1 MVPGSI
7 VDGNW
12 PFGWYIAGRSAVGGY
27 RLTRV
32 EPESGASGEFHGT
45 CCGKISPLMGSNA

>member
-1 MVPGSI
+1 MVPGST

-12 PFGWYIAGRSAVGGY
+12 AFGWYIAGRSAVGGY